1 MKNINNKIT
10 LIFNN
15 HYFIYII
22 RIISWIAIGLYAYLG
37 FSNPKYFEEH
47 SFLNIIFILAL
58 LGTEF
63 KVHYCKTS
71 FFKRF
76 CEILL
81 HLLFVFLIVFA
92 MYVVV
97 IY

>member
-15 HYFIYII
+15 HYFIYTI
-22 RIISWIAIGLYAYLG
+22 RIISWITIGLYAYLG
-37 FSNPKYFEEH
+37 FSNLEYFEEH
-47 SFLNIIFILAL
+47 SFLNIIFMLAL

-63 KVHYCKTS
+63 KVRYCKTS

-76 CEILL
+76 FEILL
-81 HLLFVFLIVFA
+81 HLLLIFLIVFT
-92 MYVVV
+92 MYVLV
-97 IY
+97 IP